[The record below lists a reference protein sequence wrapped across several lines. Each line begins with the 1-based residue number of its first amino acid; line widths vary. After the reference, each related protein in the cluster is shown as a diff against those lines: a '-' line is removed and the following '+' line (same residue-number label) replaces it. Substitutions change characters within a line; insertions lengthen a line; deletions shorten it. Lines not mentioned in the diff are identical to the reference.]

1 MNKRTAYILLP
12 LLLLLCSCTARYKEI
27 EPTSF
32 EVVSITPVGL
42 TSLEAVVDVGVHNP
56 AGRLTLSGIGCT
68 VKYKGEDCVGI
79 TADPVTLERRCDSV
93 YRVPLKGSLVQGFN
107 PFQLLEILGNQENI
121 EFLTVDVSARA
132 ELPGGIGKEI
142 EYSDVPLKRLVDKL

>member
-32 EVVSITPVGL
+32 EIVSITPVGL

-56 AGRLTLSGIGCT
+56 AGRLTLSDIGCT
-68 VKYKGEDCVGI
+68 VKYKGDPCVGI
-79 TADPVTLERRCDSV
+79 TADPVTLECRCDSV
-93 YRVPLKGSLVQGFN
+93 YRIPLKGALVQGFN
-107 PFQLLEILGNQENI
+107 PFQLLEIIGNQSNV
-121 EFLTVDVSARA
+121 EFLTLDVEAFA
-132 ELPGGIGKEI
+132 KLPGGIGKEI
-142 EYSDVPLKRLVDKL
+142 EYSDVPLRRFVDRL